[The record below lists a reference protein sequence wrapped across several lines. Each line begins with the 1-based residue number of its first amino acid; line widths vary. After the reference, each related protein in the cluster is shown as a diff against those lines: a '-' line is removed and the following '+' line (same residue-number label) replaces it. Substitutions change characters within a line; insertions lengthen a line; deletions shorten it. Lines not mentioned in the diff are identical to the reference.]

1 MVYTRRKLGSTT
13 SKIIKAPPT
22 TAPVA
27 RIRSMLFGAS
37 VNPGAAER
45 MPSTQTMTDS
55 HTLFHRLR
63 LHSAAAATK
72 PATPSTTLW

>member
-1 MVYTRRKLGSTT
+1 
-13 SKIIKAPPT
+13 
-22 TAPVA
+22 
-27 RIRSMLFGAS
+27 
-37 VNPGAAER
+37 
-45 MPSTQTMTDS
+45 MTDS